1 MAICML
7 SFMVWLHHFF
17 TMGAGADVNAFFGV
31 MTMLI
36 AVPTGVK
43 IFNWLFTLYGGRI
56 RFTVPVYWTIGFMV
70 TFVIGGMTG
79 VLMAIPPAD
88 FVLHNSLFLIAH
100 FHNVAIGGVV
110 FGVMAGISYWFP
122 KAFGF
127 KLNEPLGKAVFW
139 CWFFGF
145 YLAFMPLYVLGLM
158 GATRR
163 MQHYSNLHWQP
174 LMLVALSGALLI
186 LLGIALTAVQI
197 AVSIRQ
203 RERNRDLT
211 GDPWNGR
218 TLEWSTASPPPAWNF
233 SQIPQIDRAD
243 AFWAMKQQ
251 RATAAGRALEPRY
264 ESIEVPRNTPVG
276 FFLAFFTVILGF
288 SLIWHIWWGAGFGLL
303 GTIVVCLM
311 QAWRVDGEVEIPAE
325 RVAAFEQLHGIK
337 ARTA

>member
-1 MAICML
+1 
-7 SFMVWLHHFF
+7 
-17 TMGAGADVNAFFGV
+17 
-31 MTMLI
+31 
-36 AVPTGVK
+36 
-43 IFNWLFTLYGGRI
+43 
-56 RFTVPVYWTIGFMV
+56 
-70 TFVIGGMTG
+70 
-79 VLMAIPPAD
+79 
-88 FVLHNSLFLIAH
+88 
-100 FHNVAIGGVV
+100 
-110 FGVMAGISYWFP
+110 
-122 KAFGF
+122 
-127 KLNEPLGKAVFW
+127 
-139 CWFFGF
+139 
-145 YLAFMPLYVLGLM
+145 
-158 GATRR
+158 
-163 MQHYSNLHWQP
+163 
-174 LMLVALSGALLI
+174 MLVALSGALLI